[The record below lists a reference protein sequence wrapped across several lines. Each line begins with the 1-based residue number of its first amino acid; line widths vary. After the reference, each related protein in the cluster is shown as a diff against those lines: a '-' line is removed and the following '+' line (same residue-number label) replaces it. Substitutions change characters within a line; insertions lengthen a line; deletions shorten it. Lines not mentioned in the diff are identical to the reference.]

1 MTTLPSSLPKLSDP
15 DVKRTYGVDCSI
27 GATAPEEFEVVRARD
42 RDDVVEVMRFAAATG
57 TPVVPQGARTGL
69 NGACV
74 PGEGAIVLNTEALRG
89 IELIDPV
96 DGIAVAGPGIV
107 TDEFK
112 KVVRAEGMF
121 YPPDPAS
128 SATSTLGGNVATNA
142 GGLCCVKYGVT
153 ADYIRGLEVVL
164 PGGEVVNTGRRTAK
178 SSAGLDLTGLFLAS
192 EGTLG
197 VITQVVT
204 KLIPAPD
211 DALTALATF
220 SDLAAAA
227 QAIVALRR
235 DPNPPCL
242 LEFLDA
248 PSIEAV
254 QALADYGFPT
264 GCEAALL
271 VQADRPGHVA
281 EDTQRYAGV
290 MESFGADEIA
300 VADDA
305 MEADALLAGRRALN
319 TALEAKGPNLIEDM
333 CVPIRQLPTIVLQGR
348 EIGARHG
355 LQVSMSGHGGDGNLH
370 PSIFFDPTSADS
382 TAAAH
387 AAFSDMVDLTLRLGG
402 TISGEHGIGTF
413 KAPYLRRQVGQ
424 AGLERM
430 LAIRAVFDP
439 QGLMNPGKTYTYPA
453 L

>member
-1 MTTLPSSLPKLSDP
+1 MTTSLPATVPLLTDP
-15 DVKRTYGVDCSI
+15 DVKRTYGVDSSN
-27 GATAPEEFEVVRARD
+27 GATPARQFQVVRARD
-42 RDDVVEVMRFAAATG
+42 RDDVIEIMRFAAATG

-74 PGEGAIVLNTEALRG
+74 PTEGAIVLNTEALRT

-96 DGIAVAGPGIV
+96 EGIAVAGPGIV

-112 KVVRAEGMF
+112 AAVRAEGMF

-164 PGGEVVNTGRRTAK
+164 PGGEVMRTGRRTAK

-197 VITQVVT
+197 IITQVIT
-204 KLIPAPD
+204 KLVPAPE

-220 SDLAAAA
+220 TDLQAAA

-235 DPNPPCL
+235 DPHPPCL

-254 QALADYGFPT
+254 QALADYGFPL

-281 EDTQRYAGV
+281 EDTQRYAAI
-290 MESFGADEIA
+290 MESFGAEEIA
-300 VADDA
+300 VADTA
-305 MEADALLAGRRALN
+305 WEADALLAGRRALN
-319 TALEAKGPNLIEDM
+319 TALEAKGTNLIEDM
-333 CVPIRQLPTIVLQGR
+333 CVPIRELPTIVLQGR
-348 EIGARHG
+348 EIGIRHG
-355 LQVSMSGHGGDGNLH
+355 LEVSMSGHGGDGNLH
-370 PSIFFDPTSADS
+370 PSIFFDSADPAS
-382 TAAAH
+382 TASAH
-387 AAFSDMVDLTLRLGG
+387 AAFSDMVDLTLGLGG
-402 TISGEHGIGTF
+402 TISGEHGIGTL
-413 KAPYLRRQVGQ
+413 KAPYLRRQVGS
-424 AGLERM
+424 AALARM
-430 LAIRAVFDP
+430 RAIKAVFDP
-439 QGLMNPGKTYTYPA
+439 QGLMNPGKSYTA
-453 L
+453 A